1 MVDYKKRL
9 VEVDEILNH
18 LSEEEYNK
26 IPKEL
31 IQAIKENKDSN
42 YHWEY
47 DEEKALKDQGLSR
60 DTIVLISYINME
72 YLLNENQKEY
82 IEYVHKKNGKK

>member
-18 LSEEEYNK
+18 LSEEDYNK

-31 IQAIKENKDSN
+31 IQAIKENKDTN

-47 DEEKALKDQGLSR
+47 DEEKSLKDQGLSR
-60 DTIVLISYINME
+60 DTIILISYINME
-72 YLLNENQKEY
+72 YLLNDDQKEF
-82 IEYVHKKNGKK
+82 IEYIHKTNRKK

>member
-1 MVDYKKRL
+1 MEDLKKRL

-18 LSEEEYNK
+18 LSEEDYNK

-42 YHWEY
+42 YIWKY
-47 DEEKALKDQGLSR
+47 DEEKPLKDQGLNR
-60 DTIVLISYINME
+60 DTLILISYINVE
-72 YLLNENQKEY
+72 YLLNSSQREFVEY
-82 IEYVHKKNGKK
+82 IHKINGKK